1 MKHMILRLIAIGPRY
16 NGPVTIA
23 SKEKIHGIFDACIFL
38 LTWGWTSQRGENTWC
53 FQCMYLLYHMRV
65 DSTLVGFTLMWEGG
79 CMHRKY
85 HISPRF
91 RASIY
96 CCMAVMFSKI
106 IIFFSFKRT
115 LKKLDFTGPSFL
127 SHQELSSSCF
137 SFLLSFLF
145 YRTSPLPFR

>member
-1 MKHMILRLIAIGPRY
+1 MILRPIAIRPRY
-16 NGPVTIA
+16 NGPITIA
-23 SKEKIHGIFDACIFL
+23 SEEKIHGVFDACIFL
-38 LTWGWTSQRGENTWC
+38 LTWGWTSQGGENTWC
-53 FQCMYLLYHMRV
+53 FQCMYLPSHMRV

-79 CMHRKY
+79 CMHWKY
-85 HISPRF
+85 YIPPCF

-96 CCMAVMFSKI
+96 CCMVVMFSKI
-106 IIFFSFKRT
+106 IIFSFKRT

-145 YRTSPLPFR
+145 YQTSPLPFR